1 MNKIK
6 HIRELQK
13 LTQEN
18 LAKQINMSKGNLSQ
32 IENGIV
38 GITYDNLIKICAILK
53 CSIAEL
59 FGEKEYNKDDD
70 KNIHIKFYNQLFIN
84 DFTTLENVINF
95 EIIAIS
101 EKLFGILNINNY
113 KNIIAIKAF
122 EKNMEPA
129 ISNND
134 FVLIDLE
141 IKDVLNNKIYLI
153 QENSKLKLKRIFRK
167 NPNKT
172 TIFIKSDL
180 EIEGEY
186 EMYELDIIADKEKII
201 GQVVFCGKSIF

>member
-186 EMYELDIIADKEKII
+186 EMYELDIITDKEKII